1 MAETQTPG
9 KPLPEADESSRPF
22 YEGAMAGQ
30 LMLMR
35 CDECGT
41 VRLPSRRHC
50 DHCLST
56 QTSWVT
62 ASGRGR
68 VRTFAVMHRV
78 YHPGFAAEVPYNIAV
93 VELAEGPRIVSNL
106 VGVSN
111 ADIRVDMPVEVEW
124 ERHSDVALPKF
135 RPAVSGR

>member
-1 MAETQTPG
+1 MADTQARS
-9 KPLPEADESSRPF
+9 KPLPEADEASRPF
-22 YEGAMAGQ
+22 YDGALAGR

-35 CDECGT
+35 CDDCGT

-50 DHCLST
+50 DRCLST
-56 QTSWVT
+56 ETTWVQ
-62 ASGRGR
+62 ASGRGS

-78 YHPGFAAEVPYNIAV
+78 YHPGFADEVPYNIAV

-111 ADIRVDMPVEVEW
+111 ADIRLGMPVEVEW
-124 ERHSDVALPKF
+124 ERHNDVALPKF
-135 RPAVSGR
+135 RPLTSDR